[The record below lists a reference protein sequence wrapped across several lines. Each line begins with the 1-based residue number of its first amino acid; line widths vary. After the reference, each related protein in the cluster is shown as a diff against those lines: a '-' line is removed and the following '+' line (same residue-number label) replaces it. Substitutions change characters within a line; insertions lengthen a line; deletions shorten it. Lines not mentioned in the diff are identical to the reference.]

1 MIGRK
6 LPLPYQGG
14 MPWLE
19 KFVIVIVVV
28 VVISGVVQIIS
39 GTILRA
45 EPLEMTGF
53 MTLQGGVALIGKP
66 ITRDRFMVT

>member
-1 MIGRK
+1 
-6 LPLPYQGG
+6 